1 MQGDLN
7 DIINDTIRCEDHLQ
21 IQLCRLFHIMIRTRP
36 SNLSTAV
43 SLVIALLWG
52 YLVGYLILRN
62 NRPNAWYDMDFSI
75 WVVAA
80 LYTLVHLLVGKLW
93 CIALSPLVEKVDKAR
108 GSELMQHW
116 TESFQTIF
124 ASMWPVSGPLAL
136 LISLLAI
143 QLGGH
148 KSGQSQA

>member
-1 MQGDLN
+1 
-7 DIINDTIRCEDHLQ
+7 
-21 IQLCRLFHIMIRTRP
+21 MIRTRP
-36 SNLSTAV
+36 SNLSTAI

-52 YLVGYLILRN
+52 YLVGYLIIHN

-80 LYTLVHLLVGKLW
+80 LYALVHLFVGKLW
-93 CIALSPLVEKVDKAR
+93 CIILSPLLEKVDKAR
-108 GSELMQHW
+108 GSEFMQYW

-124 ASMWPVSGPLAL
+124 ASLWPVSGPLAL
-136 LISLLAI
+136 LASLVAI
-143 QLGGH
+143 QLGDH